1 MCAFMML
8 KMAHYICVEESEW
21 VSLFYHRLIGVQ
33 CASVYVCWLAVEA
46 AFSSVSLCECAC
58 IT

>member
-1 MCAFMML
+1 MML